1 MKYEE
6 EREKIKKYNKKLI
19 NSVNY
24 FIISL
29 LKKKKKI
36 KGVDNHLFFGCVFNS
51 FSCPLI
57 PTLLSSKLIFPVP
70 GPTKNKKK
78 GHFLCFWFSKIV
90 HINYNNKHTNYYSST
105 VKIR

>member
-29 LKKKKKI
+29 LKKKKKKKELTI
-36 KGVDNHLFFGCVFNS
+36 IYFLGVFSTLFHV
-51 FSCPLI
+51 PLFQ
-57 PTLLSSKLIFPVP
+57 L
-70 GPTKNKKK
+70 
-78 GHFLCFWFSKIV
+78 
-90 HINYNNKHTNYYSST
+90 Y
-105 VKIR
+105 

>member
-6 EREKIKKYNKKLI
+6 EKEKIKKYNKKLI

-29 LKKKKKI
+29 LKKKKK

-57 PTLLSSKLIFPVP
+57 PTPLSSKLIFPVP

>member
-29 LKKKKKI
+29 LKKKKKKELTI
-36 KGVDNHLFFGCVFNS
+36 IYFLGVFSTLFHV
-51 FSCPLI
+51 PLFQ
-57 PTLLSSKLIFPVP
+57 L
-70 GPTKNKKK
+70 
-78 GHFLCFWFSKIV
+78 H
-90 HINYNNKHTNYYSST
+90 
-105 VKIR
+105 